1 MTGDLMDKVFG
12 DIKGKK
18 KEPEAIALRKDGLSS
33 DILSDEALSLKAI
46 DLKVLQEAIDATTS
60 KRRMIGVWDPE
71 IAATMQYLKS
81 VVPRY
86 SISENAAKWIK
97 EGLERDHPKLIKK
110 VREGLKDHNL

>member
-1 MTGDLMDKVFG
+1 MTGDLMNKVFG
-12 DIKGKK
+12 DIKSKK
-18 KEPEAIALRKDGLSS
+18 KVPEAIALSKESLSS
-33 DILSDEALSLKAI
+33 DVLSDESLSLKEI
-46 DLKVLQEAIDATTS
+46 DLKVLQEAIEAITS

-81 VVPRY
+81 VIPRY

-97 EGLERDHPKLIKK
+97 EGLERDHPELIKK